1 MNKNRKAQ
9 LEIIGLV
16 FIVILVSMAMLF
28 YLSYA
33 VQKKDKQ
40 LYKQYADNE
49 LGASY
54 ASVFTKM
61 SICGTEM
68 NKLLEDCITT
78 RRIVCEGGLNSCE
91 TVNKTILDLLDKT
104 LDLWDESYGFT
115 IRWTDD
121 PYIDGYL
128 SEWTDVG
135 ENSYY
140 FDEEK
145 WVYTRRNCTDL
156 TTGIKRPP
164 GLSPIPVGTTGDT
177 ISVEVGMCAQ

>member
-1 MNKNRKAQ
+1 
-9 LEIIGLV
+9 
-16 FIVILVSMAMLF
+16 MAMLF
-28 YLSYA
+28 YLSYS
-33 VQKKDKQ
+33 VNKKDKQ

-68 NKLLEDCITT
+68 NKLMEDCITT
-78 RRIVCEGGLNSCE
+78 KRIVCEGGLNSCE
-91 TVNKTILDLLDKT
+91 TINKTTLDLLGKT

-115 IRWTDD
+115 IRWTDN
-121 PYIDGYL
+121 PFIDGYN
-128 SEWTDVG
+128 ETKWTHEE

-145 WVYTRRNCTDL
+145 WVYTRRNCTDE
-156 TTGIKRPP
+156 TTGIRRPP